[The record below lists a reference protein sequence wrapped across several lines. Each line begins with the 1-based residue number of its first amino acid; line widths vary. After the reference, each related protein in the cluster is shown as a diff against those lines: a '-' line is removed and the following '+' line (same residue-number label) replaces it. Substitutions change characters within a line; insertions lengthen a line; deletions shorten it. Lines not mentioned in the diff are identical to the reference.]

1 MKVRTRIFPNSLAI
15 LVAGLV
21 VALPVVA
28 LDCEMACAGTA
39 RGAASSHA
47 LPPGHCPAHE
57 TSGGTPDS
65 PRIPESCGHHAD
77 FAAVKKVVED
87 TGQRYAASIVADL
100 SESAVPA
107 LDSRSFSEGRLA
119 SAQASRAPSPLSRV
133 LRL

>member
-1 MKVRTRIFPNSLAI
+1 MKVRTRIFPNALAI
-15 LVAGLV
+15 LIAGLV
-21 VALPVVA
+21 VALPLVG

-57 TSGGTPDS
+57 ASGTAPDS
-65 PRIPESCGHHAD
+65 SRIPESCGHHAD
-77 FAAVKKVVED
+77 FAAVKKAGEGI
-87 TGQRYAASIVADL
+87 GQRHAASTIADL

-119 SAQASRAPSPLSRV
+119 SARAPRTPSPLSRI